1 MTTERMWDSRDLP
14 CYVMVIHVII
24 CTYIHAGT
32 HQVQRNI
39 QEQASRDSSDDRNQ
53 VQTNTTSGMM
63 GASLYIVD
71 ETCISFHFIVIL

>member
-32 HQVQRNI
+32 HQVQRDI
-39 QEQASRDSSDDRNQ
+39 QEQASRESSDDRNQ
-53 VQTNTTSGMM
+53 VQTSGIMM
-63 GASLYIVD
+63 DASLYIVD
-71 ETCISFHFIVIL
+71 ETCISFHFTVIL

>member
-32 HQVQRNI
+32 HQVQRDI
-39 QEQASRDSSDDRNQ
+39 QEQASSDDRNQ
-53 VQTNTTSGMM
+53 VQTNDTSGMM

-71 ETCISFHFIVIL
+71 ETCISFDFIVIL